1 MTANL
6 NTRHTTSTIVK
17 SKCKASEY
25 DMANEERALKAEYKE
40 KVKVKDA
47 EERRQARIVYLKEV
61 IAELLPQPD
70 EGPREEEDEI
80 VREIEKIEKIYN
92 FRHEARKIFKHTD
105 EVITKSGKIGATLE
119 TINIKTD
126 PMYLNIENETVLIMF
141 MARGTETSMYARILG
156 NVDVRVVNDIQL
168 KIPRSPSEGR
178 TAATTEE
185 IHMPMEVDATFNM
198 TNLPEASYD
207 EPVLFTS
214 GTSTKSKTTTRKR
227 EFSYKEPTTESKS
240 EEEERKR
247 KQHKKKKASSKSKSP
262 KKD

>member
-1 MTANL
+1 M
-6 NTRHTTSTIVK
+6 
-17 SKCKASEY
+17 C
-25 DMANEERALKAEYKE
+25 
-40 KVKVKDA
+40 
-47 EERRQARIVYLKEV
+47 
-61 IAELLPQPD
+61 
-70 EGPREEEDEI
+70 
-80 VREIEKIEKIYN
+80 
-92 FRHEARKIFKHTD
+92 
-105 EVITKSGKIGATLE
+105 
-119 TINIKTD
+119 
-126 PMYLNIENETVLIMF
+126 LNIENETVLVMF
-141 MARGTETSMYARILG
+141 MARGTEASMYARILG

-168 KIPRSPSEGR
+168 KILRSPSEGR

-185 IHMPMEVDATFNM
+185 THMPMEVDATFNM